1 MTKLTDLLPRAAD
14 IRDATEEHENTS
26 LRVGGFLV
34 TFVQALIDSMP
45 AIQIEGNSLEYR
57 VSEDNF
63 VISMKMR
70 NDDATEVPINITIP
84 AATIQKAGLMTAQ
97 DKIAL
102 GNAYVK
108 PEGGIPDTDL
118 SEELQKSIDNVG
130 KVADGSVT
138 ESKLSIGVK
147 NTLNTAFDRA
157 TIANTLIT
165 NFNRITAKRGA
176 VNNDGTVYYGTSY
189 CSHIALTGEG
199 KLLLNDGYFI
209 SKAVFLDKDGVAMD
223 LYGENLN
230 IESLEFG
237 EPDLSWL
244 IEFRKSDNKAFNNED
259 LEKVIKNV
267 SFNSI
272 VWNEYSNL
280 DNYNCIGE
288 YIIRGER
295 KRNTDNMPINNLGDV
310 EAHLNVIADTIGENA
325 TQILTLLNV
334 GGGDG
339 NIYTRTRQDN
349 TWGAWGKLQTNVE
362 VGVISQQQMDALVD
376 NGIYSGVLSATE
388 ETFVLVVINNYAIA
402 TQAGYGGYISQLK
415 YSVDLDG
422 VVKLETRRRDAYD
435 SWSDWKGIGG
445 YTLPV
450 ATADVLGGVKVTKDV
465 LNASGLRVDDGQLS
479 LNQGGIK
486 CIVPA
491 LDNIN
496 DVRLLNIREGGIYTG
511 GLEDGDNLYPFTL
524 VVSYNLEK
532 GGANGLDFIL
542 QQLTYVKDGNII
554 TLNRM
559 LSANESDNTQYIEW
573 QGVDERIAQLEEI
586 LTQLESRL

>member
-1 MTKLTDLLPRAAD
+1 MTKLTDLLPHAAH

-102 GNAYVK
+102 GKAYVKPESGIPNTDLSEELQKSIDDAYVK
-108 PEGGIPDTDL
+108 PEGGIPNTDL

-138 ESKLSIGVK
+138 ESKLSIDVK
-147 NTLNTAFDRA
+147 NTLNTAFERA

-165 NFNRITAKRGA
+165 NFNRIKPIRGA
-176 VNNDGTVYYGTSY
+176 VNDDGTTYNGTSF

-199 KLLLNDGYFI
+199 KLLLNDGYFV
-209 SKAVFLDKDGVAMD
+209 SKVVLLDKDGVAVGI
-223 LYGENLN
+223 YGENLN
-230 IESLEFG
+230 IKSLDFNEL
-237 EPDLSWL
+237 DLSWL

-325 TQILTLLNV
+325 TQVLTLLNV

-362 VGVISQQQMDALVD
+362 VGVVDLQQIDALDD
-376 NGIYSGVLSATE
+376 NGIYSGVLSTTG

-402 TQAGYGGYISQLK
+402 TQAGYGAYISQLK
-415 YSVDLDG
+415 YSVDLAG
-422 VVKLETRRRDAYD
+422 AVKVETRRRDAYD
-435 SWSDWKGIGG
+435 SWSDWQGIGEH
-445 YTLPV
+445 T
-450 ATADVLGGVKVTKDV
+450 
-465 LNASGLRVDDGQLS
+465 
-479 LNQGGIK
+479 
-486 CIVPA
+486 
-491 LDNIN
+491 
-496 DVRLLNIREGGIYTG
+496 
-511 GLEDGDNLYPFTL
+511 
-524 VVSYNLEK
+524 
-532 GGANGLDFIL
+532 
-542 QQLTYVKDGNII
+542 
-554 TLNRM
+554 
-559 LSANESDNTQYIEW
+559 
-573 QGVDERIAQLEEI
+573 AQLEQRIVQLEERI
-586 LTQLESRL
+586 TQLESRQ

>member
-1 MTKLTDLLPRAAD
+1 MTKLTDLLPRAAY

-102 GNAYVK
+102 GKAYVKPESGIPNTDLSEELQKSISNAYVK
-108 PEGGIPDTDL
+108 PEGGIPNTDLSEELQKSISNAYVKPEGGIPNTDL

-130 KVADGSVT
+130 MVADGSVT

-147 NTLNTAFDRA
+147 NTLGTAFDRA

-165 NFNRITAKRGA
+165 NFNRIKPKRGA

-199 KLLLNDGYFI
+199 RLLLNDGYFI

-230 IESLEFG
+230 IETLEFC

-325 TQILTLLNV
+325 TQVLTLLNV

-339 NIYTRTRQDN
+339 NIYTRTRQNN
-349 TWGAWGKLQTNVE
+349 TWGPWGKLQSNIE
-362 VGVISQQQMDALVD
+362 LGVVVDVD
-376 NGIYSGVLSATE
+376 NIIDNGVYSGVLGT

-402 TQAGYGGYISQLK
+402 TQVGYGGYISQLK
-415 YSVDLDG
+415 YSVDLAG
-422 VVKLETRRRDAYD
+422 VVKVETRRRDAYG
-435 SWSDWKGIGG
+435 SWSDWQGIGEH
-445 YTLPV
+445 
-450 ATADVLGGVKVTKDV
+450 TA
-465 LNASGLRVDDGQLS
+465 QLE
-479 LNQGGIK
+479 Q
-486 CIVPA
+486 
-491 LDNIN
+491 
-496 DVRLLNIREGGIYTG
+496 
-511 GLEDGDNLYPFTL
+511 
-524 VVSYNLEK
+524 
-532 GGANGLDFIL
+532 
-542 QQLTYVKDGNII
+542 
-554 TLNRM
+554 
-559 LSANESDNTQYIEW
+559 
-573 QGVDERIAQLEEI
+573 RIAQLEERI
-586 LTQLESRL
+586 TQLESRQ

>member
-1 MTKLTDLLPRAAD
+1 MTKLTDLLPHAAY

-45 AIQIEGNSLEYR
+45 AIQIEGNSLGYR

-70 NDDATEVPINITIP
+70 NYDATEVPIDITIP

-102 GNAYVK
+102 GKAYVKPESGIPNTDLSEELQKSISNAYVK
-108 PEGGIPDTDL
+108 PEGGIPNTDL
-118 SEELQKSIDNVG
+118 SEELQKSISNVG
-130 KVADGSVT
+130 SVADGSVT

-147 NTLNTAFDRA
+147 STLNTAFERA

-176 VNNDGTVYYGTSY
+176 VNNDGTVYYGTSF

-209 SKAVFLDKDGVAMD
+209 SKAVFLDKDGVAVD

-295 KRNTDNMPINNLGDV
+295 KRNTDNMPINNLGDI
-310 EAHLNVIADTIGENA
+310 EARLNVIADTIGKNA
-325 TQILTLLNV
+325 TQVLTLLNI

-349 TWGAWGKLQTNVE
+349 TWGPWGKLQSNIE
-362 VGVISQQQMDALVD
+362 LGVVVDVDNIID
-376 NGIYSGVLSATE
+376 NGIYSGVLGT

-415 YSVDLDG
+415 YSVDLAG
-422 VVKLETRRRDAYD
+422 VVKVETRRRDAYD
-435 SWSDWKGIGG
+435 SWSDWQGIGEH
-445 YTLPV
+445 
-450 ATADVLGGVKVTKDV
+450 TA
-465 LNASGLRVDDGQLS
+465 QLE
-479 LNQGGIK
+479 Q
-486 CIVPA
+486 
-491 LDNIN
+491 
-496 DVRLLNIREGGIYTG
+496 
-511 GLEDGDNLYPFTL
+511 
-524 VVSYNLEK
+524 
-532 GGANGLDFIL
+532 
-542 QQLTYVKDGNII
+542 
-554 TLNRM
+554 
-559 LSANESDNTQYIEW
+559 
-573 QGVDERIAQLEEI
+573 RIAQLEERI
-586 LTQLESRL
+586 TQLESRQ

>member
-1 MTKLTDLLPRAAD
+1 MTKLTDLLPHAAY

-45 AIQIEGNSLEYR
+45 AIQIEGNSLGYR

-70 NDDATEVPINITIP
+70 NYDATEVPIDITIP

-102 GNAYVK
+102 GKAYVKPESGIPNTDLSEELQKSISNAYVK
-108 PEGGIPDTDL
+108 PEGGIPNTDL
-118 SEELQKSIDNVG
+118 SEELQKSISNVG
-130 KVADGSVT
+130 SVADGSVT

-147 NTLNTAFDRA
+147 STLNTAFERA

-176 VNNDGTVYYGTSY
+176 VNNDGTVYYGTSF

-209 SKAVFLDKDGVAMD
+209 SKAVFLDKDGVAVD

-295 KRNTDNMPINNLGDV
+295 KRNTDNMPINNLGDI
-310 EAHLNVIADTIGENA
+310 EARLNVIADTIGKNA
-325 TQILTLLNV
+325 TQVLTLLNI

-349 TWGAWGKLQTNVE
+349 TWGPWGKLQSNIE
-362 VGVISQQQMDALVD
+362 LGVVVDVDNIID
-376 NGIYSGVLSATE
+376 NGIYSGVLGT

-415 YSVDLDG
+415 YSVDLAG
-422 VVKLETRRRDAYD
+422 VVKVETRRRDAYD
-435 SWSDWKGIGG
+435 SWSDWQGIGEH
-445 YTLPV
+445 
-450 ATADVLGGVKVTKDV
+450 TA
-465 LNASGLRVDDGQLS
+465 QLE
-479 LNQGGIK
+479 QG
-486 CIVPA
+486 
-491 LDNIN
+491 
-496 DVRLLNIREGGIYTG
+496 
-511 GLEDGDNLYPFTL
+511 
-524 VVSYNLEK
+524 
-532 GGANGLDFIL
+532 
-542 QQLTYVKDGNII
+542 
-554 TLNRM
+554 
-559 LSANESDNTQYIEW
+559 
-573 QGVDERIAQLEEI
+573 IAQLEERI
-586 LTQLESRL
+586 TQLESRQ